1 MILLLQCC
9 ENLLP
14 QINEMIS
21 KFFIAL
27 ITIYQKFFSPMLGSN
42 CRFQPTCSTYT
53 KEAIQRFGA
62 FNGIILGFKRIFK
75 CRPGGECGY
84 DPVPEDL

>member
-14 QINEMIS
+14 QINEMIG

-27 ITIYQKFFSPMLGSN
+27 ITIYQKFFSPILGSN
-42 CRFQPTCSTYT
+42 CRFHPTCSAYT
-53 KEAIQRFGA
+53 IEAIKRFGA
-62 FNGIILGFKRIFK
+62 FSGIILGFKRILK

-84 DPVPEDL
+84 DPVPEKK

>member
-1 MILLLQCC
+1 MNLLL
-9 ENLLP
+9 L
-14 QINEMIS
+14 INKMIG
-21 KFFIAL
+21 KFFITL

-42 CRFQPTCSTYT
+42 CRFQPTCSAYT

-62 FNGIILGFKRIFK
+62 YNGIILGFKRIIK

-84 DPVPEDL
+84 DPVPEEL